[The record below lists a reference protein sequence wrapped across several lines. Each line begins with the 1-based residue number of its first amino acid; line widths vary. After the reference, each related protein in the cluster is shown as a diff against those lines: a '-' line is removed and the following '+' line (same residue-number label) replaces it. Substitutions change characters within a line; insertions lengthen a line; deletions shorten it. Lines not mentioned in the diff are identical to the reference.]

1 MKYILAFLILS
12 GYNVLKAQPPKG
24 AANPGDSY
32 GSTIPNPAALPM
44 LSSEDLVKRLPS
56 DSKDTL
62 EIILTGKV
70 KDACSSKGCWLTL
83 ELPNQQELMMKMQDY
98 AFFVPI
104 AIIGKQIEAFGK
116 VYIKTVSVVDLQ
128 HYAQDA
134 GKSKAEINKIKT
146 PETQYRFVAKG
157 IRVKSL

>member
-1 MKYILAFLILS
+1 
-12 GYNVLKAQPPKG
+12 
-24 AANPGDSY
+24 
-32 GSTIPNPAALPM
+32 
-44 LSSEDLVKRLPS
+44 
-56 DSKDTL
+56 
-62 EIILTGKV
+62 
-70 KDACSSKGCWLTL
+70 
-83 ELPNQQELMMKMQDY
+83 MKMQDY
-98 AFFVPI
+98 SFFVPI

-116 VYIKTVSVVDLQ
+116 VYIKTVSVADLQ